1 MSPLILSSAARR
13 LQANSSIC
21 RSMPLSIEIAT
32 KCCCKID
39 RDEDNKTTFEPQ
51 NMVNNTAIRHY
62 ATYSQKLPL
71 HDFSNTSSI
80 ITLTKRDYHSTSRK
94 EILPFIAAG
103 VLGLTTVYTYRAL
116 VQMDQ
121 DWDDYYDAVEKYK
134 AETGIDPEAP
144 KQIESN
150 KSESKESKK

>member
-1 MSPLILSSAARR
+1 MSPLILSAARR

-32 KCCCKID
+32 NCCKVD
-39 RDEDNKTTFEPQ
+39 RDEDNKHAIESQ
-51 NMVNNTAIRHY
+51 NTVNTASLRHY

-71 HDFSNTSSI
+71 HDFSSTPI
-80 ITLTKRDYHSTSRK
+80 ITLTKRDYHSTPRK

-103 VLGLTTVYTYRAL
+103 VLGVTTVYTYRAL